1 MKKINYFWK
10 KYIIKKITKWD
21 YSFIFI
27 WFIIFLIM
35 FLLLIFSF
43 NKLVW
48 YKAAMIIAGL
58 NIAKLLFTII
68 LRLGLFETF
77 SLKKQI
83 YSYNKEIKQKKHDQK
98 LDEHLKKYYVN
109 KKNKTNLNLLI
120 DFLLA
125 MLLFILSLPFEI

>member
-1 MKKINYFWK
+1 
-10 KYIIKKITKWD
+10 
-21 YSFIFI
+21 
-27 WFIIFLIM
+27 
-35 FLLLIFSF
+35 
-43 NKLVW
+43 
-48 YKAAMIIAGL
+48 MIIAGL